1 MLAGPGV
8 LVAGDPIAARIAAL
22 KADRARLSAER
33 RQVQKELKVSEQ
45 KRQRLMQRARNLSN
59 EDLAAVLGA
68 RVAAAAAK
76 AAEPDAKG
84 KGKGKGKGKDNGK
97 GGGK

>member
-1 MLAGPGV
+1 V
-8 LVAGDPIAARIAAL
+8 RIAAL
-22 KADRARLSAER
+22 KEDRARLVAER
-33 RQVQKELKVSEQ
+33 RQVQKELKASEQ

-68 RVAAAAAK
+68 RAAAAAAK
-76 AAEPDAKG
+76 AADANAKG
-84 KGKGKGKGKDNGK
+84 KGKGKGKDIGK